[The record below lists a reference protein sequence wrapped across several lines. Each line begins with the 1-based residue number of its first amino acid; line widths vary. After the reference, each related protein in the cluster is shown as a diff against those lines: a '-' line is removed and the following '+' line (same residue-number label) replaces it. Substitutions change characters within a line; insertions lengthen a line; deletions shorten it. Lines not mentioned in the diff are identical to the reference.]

1 MKKSWYFESLDLYPD
16 LSLGYQI
23 KKKLF
28 VKKTPFQKIEI
39 CQTDKFGKILFLDGI
54 TQTTEKDEFIYHEM
68 IVHVPL
74 LLHPCPEKVL
84 IIGGGDGGT
93 LREVLK
99 YPVREAHLVEIDKE
113 VIKASERFLTKINQ
127 GSFQK
132 RRARIHIGDGVKFVK
147 EHNNEFDVI
156 IVDSSDPIGP
166 AKKLFSLAFY
176 QDAYQALK
184 VNGIFVAQSGSAF
197 LQTNELKNNWQNAK
211 KVFPSTSAYFAD
223 IPTYT
228 GGLYGFVIGSK
239 KINLEKI
246 DFRQIERKYQAMKLK
261 TKYYNPQI
269 HFASFVLPNYIKKIL
284 GIK

>member
-1 MKKSWYFESLDLYPD
+1 
-16 LSLGYQI
+16 
-23 KKKLF
+23 
-28 VKKTPFQKIEI
+28 
-39 CQTDKFGKILFLDGI
+39 
-54 TQTTEKDEFIYHEM
+54 M

-99 YPVREAHLVEIDKE
+99 YSVREAHLVEIDKE